1 MPPLQIGCAT
11 DSCTYLTVCATKGCA
26 WYSVLAVAP
35 DTIER
40 EILIDAPPRVVWSI
54 VTEAEHLAGWF
65 SDEAEIDLR
74 SGGRMLLTWRGHG
87 AYEGRV
93 ETVDPPRLLAFRWQ
107 TREGEFSEANST
119 LVVMTLEAEETGT
132 RLRVVESG
140 FATLPWPDNARA
152 RYADENSKGW
162 LTELDELRD
171 YVARTV
177 GANSDR

>member
-1 MPPLQIGCAT
+1 MQPIVAHIGQSAQLKVAHG
-11 DSCTYLTVCATKGCA
+11 D
-26 WYSVLAVAP
+26 SVLAVAP

-93 ETVDPPRLLAFRWQ
+93 ETVDPPRLTPHVFGAH
-107 TREGEFSEANST
+107 
-119 LVVMTLEAEETGT
+119 VHVTLEAEELGT